1 MTTRKR
7 KNSSLPQSESADG
20 EPPKRLIQ
28 SQHDTNTAVHHLS
41 PYFSM
46 KDPVRLSDSFFHQS
60 CVDLAKAFLGKVLV
74 RKLTD
79 GTELRARVVET
90 EAYLGGEDKASHS
103 AGGKRTERNTA
114 MFMKP
119 GTIYVYPIY
128 GIYLCMNVSSQGEGA
143 AVLLR
148 SLEPLSGQDV
158 MRGLRAAKR
167 KAGAKTLQ
175 DKELCN
181 GPSKL
186 CQALDIQ
193 RCFDRRDLAT
203 DTEVWLERNPERET
217 VPVGEVVSAHR
228 IGVESH
234 GEWATKPLRF
244 YLRGHPCVS
253 VLNRDAERQMH
264 SQSST
269 DPTEKTVS

>member
-1 MTTRKR
+1 M
-7 KNSSLPQSESADG
+7 P
-20 EPPKRLIQ
+20 
-28 SQHDTNTAVHHLS
+28 
-41 PYFSM
+41 
-46 KDPVRLSDSFFHQS
+46 
-60 CVDLAKAFLGKVLV
+60 VLV

-79 GTELRARVVET
+79 GTELRGRVVET

-103 AGGKRTERNTA
+103 AGGKRKARNTA

-119 GTIYVYPIY
+119 VTIY

-148 SLEPLSGQDV
+148 SLEPLRGQDV

-167 KAGAKTLQ
+167 KAGAKILQ
-175 DKELCN
+175 EKELCN

-193 RCFDRRDLAT
+193 RCFDHRDLAT
-203 DTEVWLERNPERET
+203 DTEVWLERDPERET
-217 VPVGEVVSAHR
+217 VCAGEVVSAPR

-234 GEWATKPLRF
+234 GEWATKTLRF

-253 VLNRDAERQMH
+253 VLNRDAERQM
-264 SQSST
+264 QSST
-269 DPTEKTVS
+269 DLHNTEMERTV

>member
-1 MTTRKR
+1 M
-7 KNSSLPQSESADG
+7 
-20 EPPKRLIQ
+20 
-28 SQHDTNTAVHHLS
+28 
-41 PYFSM
+41 
-46 KDPVRLSDSFFHQS
+46 
-60 CVDLAKAFLGKVLV
+60 
-74 RKLTD
+74 
-79 GTELRARVVET
+79 
-90 EAYLGGEDKASHS
+90 
-103 AGGKRTERNTA
+103 
-114 MFMKP
+114 
-119 GTIYVYPIY
+119 
-128 GIYLCMNVSSQGEGA
+128 
-143 AVLLR
+143 LLR

-167 KAGAKTLQ
+167 KAGAKNLK

-203 DTEVWLERNPERET
+203 DTEMWLERDSEQET
-217 VPVGEVVSAHR
+217 VPAGEVVSAHR

-264 SQSST
+264 SQSSNE
-269 DPTEKTVS
+269 TEKTVS

>member
-7 KNSSLPQSESADG
+7 KNLSLPQSESADG

-28 SQHDTNTAVHHLS
+28 SQSDTNTADHHHHLS

-46 KDPVRLSDSFFHQS
+46 KVPVRLSHSFFHQP

-203 DTEVWLERNPERET
+203 DTEVWLERDPERET
-217 VPVGEVVSAHR
+217 VPAGEVVSAHR

-253 VLNRDAERQMH
+253 VLNRDADRQMR

-269 DPTEKTVS
+269 DPLTVS